1 MIWVAYIL
9 VFLFA
14 GYIFRNY
21 YWRIA
26 AAKWYG
32 IEAIASVSRIEK
44 VVRTTRGEEFP
55 RRFYYA
61 VFQAQNGLQNEARIL
76 NPHGR
81 LVPGSRI
88 RVKYL
93 PERNDLAVLMEIMD
107 K

>member
-21 YWRIA
+21 YWRIT

-44 VVRTTRGEEFP
+44 VVRTARGEEFP

>member
-9 VFLFA
+9 VFIFA

-32 IEAIASVSRIEK
+32 IETDASVSRIEK
-44 VVRTTRGEEFP
+44 EVRTYKSAEFP

-81 LVPGSRI
+81 LLPGSRI

-93 PERNDLAVLMEIMD
+93 PERNDLAVLVEIMD